1 MNLKYGVNTIKKL
14 STLSKSLLIALSV
27 LGIGTLAVASG
38 QIPAISGAKTSDAIA
53 IAIAQSKISLEQAVA
68 IAQKTVEGDLISAEF
83 DQNDY
88 MAGGEYE
95 IKLIDSGM
103 EHKVKVDA
111 SSGKVLKSKQG
122 KMDQDDLAEY
132 NAMRQAQKTLTQ
144 AMQKAT
150 QSVGGKI
157 TEAEFDFDNGIP
169 AYEIEIAKG
178 MDINKLIIDSMNGQ
192 VVSSQLDDD

>member
-1 MNLKYGVNTIKKL
+1 MKKL

-27 LGIGTLAVASG
+27 LGIGTFAVASG
-38 QIPAISGAKTSDAIA
+38 QISAISGVKTSDAVA
-53 IAIAQSKISLEQAVA
+53 IATSKISLEQAIA
-68 IAQKTVEGDLISAEF
+68 IAQKTVKGDLISAEF

-95 IKLIDSGM
+95 IEFIANGM
-103 EHKVKVDA
+103 EHEVKIDA
-111 SSGKVLKSKQG
+111 SNGKILKTKQE
-122 KMDQDDLAEY
+122 KLDADDLAEY
-132 NAMRQAQKTLTQ
+132 EALKQTKISLTQ

-157 TEAEFDFDNGIP
+157 IEAEFDFDNGIP

-178 MDINKLIIDSMNGQ
+178 MDIHKLVINSINGQ
-192 VVSSQLDDD
+192 VTSSQLDYDN

>member
-1 MNLKYGVNTIKKL
+1 MNLKYRVNTMKKL

-27 LGIGTLAVASG
+27 LGIGTLAVASS
-38 QIPAISGAKTSDAIA
+38 QIPAISGAKTSNAV
-53 IAIAQSKISLEQAVA
+53 AIAQSKISLEQAIA
-68 IAQKTVEGDLISAEF
+68 IAQKTVKGDLISAEF

-95 IKLIDSGM
+95 IELINNGV
-103 EHKVKVDA
+103 EHEVKVDA
-111 SSGKVLKSKQG
+111 SSGKILKSKQE

-132 NAMRQAQKTLTQ
+132 NAMRQTQITQ

-157 TEAEFDFDNGIP
+157 TEAEFNFDNGIP

-178 MDINKLIIDSMNGQ
+178 MDIHKLVIDSMNGQ
-192 VVSSQLDDD
+192 VISSQLDDDE